1 MISGK
6 EELFQLIEE
15 GRRGN
20 NIGLT
25 IGSPKLEVYMDGL
38 LPGTSYLIGAASGV
52 GKSTYTLYA
61 LVYKPLMQV
70 INGENLERVLF
81 HLD

>member
-25 IGSPKLEVYMDGL
+25 IGSPKLEVYMGC
-38 LPGTSYLIGAASGV
+38 YQEHLI
-52 GKSTYTLYA
+52 
-61 LVYKPLMQV
+61 
-70 INGENLERVLF
+70 
-81 HLD
+81 

>member
-52 GKSTYTLYA
+52 GCVNQGCTNSLKRNSRSNRGIFGIITDQY
-61 LVYKPLMQV
+61 
-70 INGENLERVLF
+70 R
-81 HLD
+81 

>member
-15 GRRGN
+15 GRQGN

-25 IGSPKLEVYMDGL
+25 IGSPKLELYMDGL
-38 LPGTSYLIGAASGV
+38 LPGTSYLIGAQSGL
-52 GKSTYTLYA
+52 GNY
-61 LVYKPLMQV
+61 
-70 INGENLERVLF
+70 
-81 HLD
+81 LDF